1 MAANTRNTPDITS
14 VNMKKIWSLFSGS
27 PDDDGGKLPW
37 HPLEELSQLEAIREE
52 SHRRPQLIFKHST
65 RCGISAVMLR
75 RLEKNWEGF
84 SDVADF
90 YLLDLLAYRT
100 ISREIETWMDLPH
113 QSPQVLL
120 IEQGELRRATSHSG
134 IAYFLPE
141 NEN

>member
-1 MAANTRNTPDITS
+1 
-14 VNMKKIWSLFSGS
+14 
-27 PDDDGGKLPW
+27 
-37 HPLEELSQLEAIREE
+37 
-52 SHRRPQLIFKHST
+52 
-65 RCGISAVMLR
+65 MLR

-90 YLLDLLAYRT
+90 YLLDLLAYRN